1 MSAPRA
7 RRHPAA
13 SWARH
18 WVFLAFAV
26 VGLIAVLVVDADGDP
41 TTTNVP
47 SVVLS
52 VEAPAP
58 VDDDAHHT
66 GTDPK
71 SKVVATSSLLCRRVG
86 EWSTRAQ
93 QRWHRRVR
101 PIRGP

>member
-1 MSAPRA
+1 MTAPRA
-7 RRHPAA
+7 RHPAA

-18 WVFLAFAV
+18 WVFLVFAV

-41 TTTNVP
+41 ATTNVP
-47 SVVLS
+47 AVVLA
-52 VEAPAP
+52 VEAPARA
-58 VDDDAHHT
+58 DDDARHT

-71 SKVVATSSLLCRRVG
+71 SKIVAPSSLWCRRVG
-86 EWSTRAQ
+86 EWATRAQ